1 VEVRLFFVSIR
12 RSRVRANPKYAR
24 SRLAA
29 LLGTLILGAPGLA
42 ACGREPAG
50 GARPDVVLIVIDTLR
65 ADHLGVYGYDRDT
78 SPHIDALASRGVV
91 FTRAS
96 SPSSWTRPAI
106 ASLMTSRLP
115 SEHGAV
121 TAQHRLDDRV
131 ATLAEVFRSAGYRT
145 LGVCANVAHI
155 TERAGFARGFDD
167 WKTLRVPVAEGEGEA
182 IWAEPTP
189 SGSRRWLRAPTAPEL
204 NRELLPRLPA
214 AGGRPVFLYVHYMD
228 PHSGYLPASPYRER
242 FLRDPAFDRG
252 QPPATSDHVRE
263 LAAGRL
269 SIDERGRQRLIDLYD
284 GEIAAVDDAVGELLA
299 ALAERGYEGRSVI
312 ALVSDHGE
320 EFGEHGGWFHG
331 ITLYHESLNVPFLLW
346 DSRTGEVGAT
356 VDTPVDLLD
365 VPTTLLALAGLEPTE
380 GMRGRRLGADGA
392 TPPTRSLFAELH
404 RDLLIE
410 GGVRERSHRWAYTR
424 WPWKVIAHRQRVVE
438 FYRVDRDP
446 LEREVLEPGDDETPV
461 EVFAQ
466 GSAVVRGIV
475 TPRHDEL
482 LQQLDPEEREA
493 LQALGYA
500 D

>member
-1 VEVRLFFVSIR
+1 M
-12 RSRVRANPKYAR
+12 RAKQGHAR

-29 LLGTLILGAPGLA
+29 ALGALILGAPGIA
-42 ACGREPAG
+42 ASG
-50 GARPDVVLIVIDTLR
+50 GDATGGPRPPVVLIVIDTLR

-96 SPSSWTRPAI
+96 SPSSWTRPAV

-121 TAQHRLDDRV
+121 SAKHRLDERV
-131 ATLAEVFRSAGYRT
+131 ATLAEAFRSAGYRT
-145 LGVCANVAHI
+145 LGVCANFAHV

-167 WKTLRVPVAEGEGEA
+167 WTTLQVPVAEGEGDP
-182 IWAEPTP
+182 IWAESTP
-189 SGSRRWLRAPTAPEL
+189 SGSRRWLRAPTASEV

-242 FLRDPAFDRG
+242 FLRDPAFDRS
-252 QPPATSDHVRE
+252 QPPATSDRVRE
-263 LAAGRL
+263 LAAGRV

-299 ALAERGYEGRSVI
+299 ALAERGYEGRSVT

-331 ITLYHESLNVPFLLW
+331 ITLYHESLHVPFVLW

-392 TPPTRSLFAELH
+392 TPPARPLFAELH
-404 RDLLIE
+404 RDPLIE

-424 WPWKVIAHRQRVVE
+424 WPWKVISHRRRDVE
-438 FYRVDRDP
+438 FYRLDRDP
-446 LEREVLEPGDDETPV
+446 LERDALEPGDDGVPA

-466 GSAVVRGIV
+466 GSAVVRSIIA
-475 TPRHDEL
+475 PRYDEL

-493 LQALGYA
+493 LRAMGYA